1 MRVEKWVERRGAEG
15 SGVEGLHGGVEWE
28 VFDANDVVSDEGG
41 GIVVE
46 GVKVVE
52 LGVLTLHV
60 SYSSRSNH
68 YVTPFNMS
76 AYPRN
81 LFIIFFTKVQK

>member
-1 MRVEKWVERRGAEG
+1 M
-15 SGVEGLHGGVEWE
+15 EGLHGGVEWE

-41 GIVVE
+41 RIVVE

-68 YVTPFNMS
+68 YVT
-76 AYPRN
+76 
-81 LFIIFFTKVQK
+81 LFKTSVTHKICSLYSFFKSSKIIIHFLNILILKHIL